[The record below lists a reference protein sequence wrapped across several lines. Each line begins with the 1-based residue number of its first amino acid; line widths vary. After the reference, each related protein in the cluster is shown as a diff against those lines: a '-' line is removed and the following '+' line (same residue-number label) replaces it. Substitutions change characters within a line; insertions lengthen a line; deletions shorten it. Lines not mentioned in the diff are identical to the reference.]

1 MTITAMVG
9 GSVTLATVPV
19 GRGGQRMYIV
29 PSLDAI
35 VVTTGGGFEYDQI
48 DPYITSAVIDPENPL
63 PANPEGIAQLQ
74 AALDALVK
82 PLPTLTGV
90 DASET
95 IQKISGKT
103 YTFEPNPAMLKSAR
117 LDFSDPAEAS
127 FYLDLL
133 GNEVTWKIGLDG
145 QYRQSPEG
153 ALQRGYWRD
162 DQTFVIEV
170 FDVGMDTRTFT
181 FTDDRVNVDASGMT
195 IEGKQ
200 ENP

>member
-1 MTITAMVG
+1 
-9 GSVTLATVPV
+9 
-19 GRGGQRMYIV
+19 
-29 PSLDAI
+29 
-35 VVTTGGGFEYDQI
+35 
-48 DPYITSAVIDPENPL
+48 L
-63 PANPEGIAQLQ
+63 PANPEGVAQLK
-74 AALDALVK
+74 AALDGLVK

-95 IQKISGKT
+95 IQEISGKT
-103 YTFEPNPAMLKSAR
+103 YTFLPNPGMLKNAR
-117 LDFSDPAEAS
+117 LEFSDPAEATI
-127 FYLDLL
+127 YLDLL

-162 DQTFVIEV
+162 AQTFVIEV

-181 FTDDRVNVDASGMT
+181 FTDDQLVVKASGMT
-195 IEGKQ
+195 IEGRM